1 MILPVCLGILLVGI
15 VMIPDTF
22 AGDGCGPGTVLIDG
36 VCELAPVEESST
48 GCGPGTIMVNGVCKL
63 DEKTE
68 SSSMSIEPLYVIIA
82 VVAIGGVIGGVFAV
96 RKGSKTSKPAKRD
109 LEDYESSD
117 ERMKDVLGFFNEAT
131 TADVPATD
139 LLTQIDQLLYA
150 LMDYEPA
157 GEGWRDEDEYERR
170 EVMKL
175 KEILPAAAA

>member
-1 MILPVCLGILLVGI
+1 MYKIMILPVCLGILLVGI

-96 RKGSKTSKPAKRD
+96 RKSSKIPKPAREGSKKKETDWGTMEIKSTPSEFCQSCGASLKPGARFCGMCGTSRP
-109 LEDYESSD
+109 
-117 ERMKDVLGFFNEAT
+117 
-131 TADVPATD
+131 
-139 LLTQIDQLLYA
+139 
-150 LMDYEPA
+150 
-157 GEGWRDEDEYERR
+157 
-170 EVMKL
+170 
-175 KEILPAAAA
+175 

>member
-1 MILPVCLGILLVGI
+1 MQQITQAI
-15 VMIPDTF
+15 
-22 AGDGCGPGTVLIDG
+22 
-36 VCELAPVEESST
+36 
-48 GCGPGTIMVNGVCKL
+48 KL
-63 DEKTE
+63 TQKLR
-68 SSSMSIEPLYVIIA
+68 SVIIK
-82 VVAIGGVIGGVFAV
+82 VIALE
-96 RKGSKTSKPAKRD
+96 RD

>member
-1 MILPVCLGILLVGI
+1 MSMHKIMILPVCLGILLVGI
-15 VMIPDTF
+15 VMIPNTF

-96 RKGSKTSKPAKRD
+96 RKGSKTAKPTQEEPKRIKTSV
-109 LEDYESSD
+109 ETKEVSESCQSC
-117 ERMKDVLGFFNEAT
+117 GT
-131 TADVPATD
+131 S
-139 LLTQIDQLLYA
+139 
-150 LMDYEPA
+150 
-157 GEGWRDEDEYERR
+157 
-170 EVMKL
+170 L
-175 KEILPAAAA
+175 KPGARFCGKCGTPCS